1 MKNNNIIILQ
11 EMLMEEIKRV
21 MELDINSGLTK
32 REIERSKAISGNANN
47 YLKAV
52 NTNLKIK
59 TYADATKSNLE
70 EVSKELGIVNDEN

>member
-1 MKNNNIIILQ
+1 MENNNIVILQ

-21 MELDINSGLTK
+21 MELDINNGLTK

-59 TYADATKSNLE
+59 TYADTTKANIE
-70 EVSKELGIVNDEN
+70 DISKELGIIND

>member
-1 MKNNNIIILQ
+1 MENNNIVILQ

-52 NTNLKIK
+52 NTNLKIR
-59 TYADATKSNLE
+59 TYADTNKTN
-70 EVSKELGIVNDEN
+70 I